1 MKTLL
6 RLVSYILSEKLL
18 IFSGLILTAVIGFT
32 EVFTGAVLK
41 LLTDSVKNIGEFLT
55 TGQKDLIE
63 IPLKLKVPGLFIKKK
78 IVLLNTVLQGEN
90 EILKGMLIMA
100 GLFAAVYLIQ
110 VASDYFRDVFLG
122 TANQRIMKRIKK
134 EIFSKLIM
142 IPVDELSNEKPGD
155 LISRVTY
162 DTMVLSNLMN
172 ILIELVRSM
181 VYMLIFI
188 PLMFIINWKVAV
200 FTTIFFP
207 LTFIIIKK
215 FSKKIKKSSRSVTD
229 STAEY
234 TAFLENRIKNL
245 PQIKAGGLESKEIE
259 DFSTLVDKNYNDN
272 VKLIINK
279 NILKPTNEFMGI
291 LGVALASVFFS
302 YMIVKQNFNA
312 GNAVLFL
319 YMMKTSYKPF
329 KKVAEASGDLF
340 NSLVCAEKIFKLLD
354 RR

>member
-32 EVFTGAVLK
+32 EIFTGAVLK

-134 EIFSKLIM
+134 EIFAKLIM
-142 IPVDELSNEKPGD
+142 IPEKELENEKSGD

-207 LTFIIIKK
+207 FTFIIIKK

-234 TAFLENRIKNL
+234 TAFLEEKVKNL
-245 PQIKAGGLESKEIE
+245 PQIKAVGLESKEIE
-259 DFSTLVDKNYNDN
+259 DFSALVDKNYNDN

-302 YMIVKQNFNA
+302 YLIVKQNFNA

>member
-6 RLVSYILSEKLL
+6 RLTSYILSEKLL

-55 TGQKDLIE
+55 TGDKNLIE
-63 IPLKLKVPGLFIKKK
+63 IPLKLKIPGLFIKKK

-90 EILKGMLIMA
+90 EILKGMIVMA

-110 VASDYFRDVFLG
+110 VLSDYFRDVFLG

-134 EIFSKLIM
+134 EIFAKMIM
-142 IPVDELSNEKPGD
+142 IPADELSNEKPGD

-207 LTFIIIKK
+207 LTFFIIKK
-215 FSKKIKKSSRSVTD
+215 FSKKIKKSSKSVTD

-234 TAFLENRIKNL
+234 TAFLEEKVKNMAY
-245 PQIKAGGLESKEIE
+245 IKAEKLESLETASFN
-259 DFSTLVDKNYNDN
+259 DLVERNYHDN

-302 YMIVKQNFNA
+302 YLIVKQNFNA

-340 NSLVCAEKIFKLLD
+340 NSVVCAEKIFKLLD